1 MALTFGDPIAVDFL
15 SQGWIDQICLWKSW
29 PADRSAVCNCY
40 RVRGGNCILRMSS
53 RIFMLLVLEAFS
65 FCSSAFPPYPPRDSP
80 MLYSAH
86 EVQSPAG

>member
-53 RIFMLLVLEAFS
+53 RLFMLVAVAAFS
-65 FCSSAFPPYPPRDSP
+65 FLFVSISP
-80 MLYSAH
+80 LRA
-86 EVQSPAG
+86 P